1 MKSLFTVRKKK
12 HAKHPQVIVDANRTK
27 FKSMTLTHTKGRK
40 RHWNIKLSKNPNPN
54 DKKDSYVSK
63 KVLEDFK
70 FNFSK
75 AFNNYNI
82 SNEDIDML
90 IAYLESKKKK

>member
-1 MKSLFTVRKKK
+1 MKSLFTIRKKK

-54 DKKDSYVSK
+54 DKKDSSVSK